1 MRITSDLWVSAL
13 LRRVFAE
20 GGFGAVLRRGAAE
33 AGAIFVIARGR
44 EGLRF
49 FGPAPQ
55 ASYGE
60 ARPAERAFSA
70 LKAETDADLETRLL
84 REQRFDGDLWVVEIE
99 PGRTPVE
106 ELLAIRPA

>member
-1 MRITSDLWVSAL
+1 MRVTSDLWVSAL
-13 LRRVFAE
+13 IRRVFAE

-44 EGLRF
+44 SGLRF

-55 ASYGE
+55 ASYE
-60 ARPAERAFSA
+60 DARPESRAFSL
-70 LKAETDADLETRLL
+70 LKAETDAEVEARLQ

-99 PGRTPVE
+99 PGQTPVE
-106 ELLAIRPA
+106 ELLEIRPA